1 MNTTVSIIIILFC
14 IVMSAYFSATETA
27 FSTLNKTRIKALADK
42 GSKRAQKVLKIADDF
57 DGMLSTILIGNNIVN
72 ILSASLATILF
83 VHWIDDKSG
92 PTVSTVVMTI
102 VVLIFGEISPKSI
115 AKEHP
120 EQFAMFS
127 SRLLG
132 LFMIIL
138 KPINFVFRQWKK
150 LLSLIFKTRK
160 EESMTE
166 EELMTIIKEA
176 EQVGDLD
183 KDEGQIIKSAI
194 EFNDLEV
201 GDILTPRM
209 DVTAIDINM
218 PVNEI
223 SKIFIETGYSRLP
236 VYEGDFDV
244 IIGVLYYK
252 DFYIM
257 HQTNTKEVKDI
268 LKPVIFATKNQKIHD
283 LMKEFQN
290 KQLHFAVIIDEFSSV
305 LGIVTLEDIVEEIV
319 GEIDDEYDEVEQSIV
334 DLGQGEYLID
344 GSLNIDEVND
354 VCETSFDS
362 EDFESIGG
370 LVLGQCNGSP
380 EINQEIIIDSVIFT
394 IKEIDKNRIV
404 LLHLKKGFENED
416 EKGEE
421 KQS

>member
-305 LGIVTLEDIVEEIV
+305 LGIVTLEDVIESIV
-319 GEIDDEYDEVEQSIV
+319 GEIWDEHDQKEDEIKQINDNTYLVSGKTSIKKLFNLLDINEEVESHIV
-334 DLGQGEYLID
+334 NGWVMEELDTVPQVGMEFNKFG
-344 GSLNIDEVND
+344 LNIKV
-354 VCETSFDS
+354 
-362 EDFESIGG
+362 IGM
-370 LVLGQCNGSP
+370 NGR
-380 EINQEIIIDSVIFT
+380 IIDSVEI
-394 IKEIDKNRIV
+394 IKNK
-404 LLHLKKGFENED
+404 
-416 EKGEE
+416 EE
-421 KQS
+421 QL

>member
-120 EQFAMFS
+120 EQFALFS
-127 SRLLG
+127 SRLLSF
-132 LFMIIL
+132 FMIIL
-138 KPINFVFRQWKK
+138 KPINFIFRQWKK

-305 LGIVTLEDIVEEIV
+305 LGIVTLEDVIESIV
-319 GEIDDEYDEVEQSIV
+319 GEIWDEHDQKEDEIKQINDNTYLVSGKTSIKKLFNLLDINEEVESHIV
-334 DLGQGEYLID
+334 NGWVMEELNTIPQVGMEFNKFG
-344 GSLNIDEVND
+344 LNIKV
-354 VCETSFDS
+354 
-362 EDFESIGG
+362 IGM
-370 LVLGQCNGSP
+370 NGR
-380 EINQEIIIDSVIFT
+380 IIDSVEI
-394 IKEIDKNRIV
+394 IKNK
-404 LLHLKKGFENED
+404 
-416 EKGEE
+416 EE
-421 KQS
+421 QL

>member
-120 EQFAMFS
+120 EQFALFS
-127 SRLLG
+127 SRLLSF
-132 LFMIIL
+132 FMIIL
-138 KPINFVFRQWKK
+138 KPINFIFRKKKK

-194 EFNDLEV
+194 EFNDLEI

-305 LGIVTLEDIVEEIV
+305 LGIVTLEDVIESIV
-319 GEIDDEYDEVEQSIV
+319 GEIWDEHDQKEDEIKQINDNTYLVSGKTSIKKLFNLLDINEEVESHIV
-334 DLGQGEYLID
+334 NGWVMEELNTIPQVGMEFNKFG
-344 GSLNIDEVND
+344 LNIKV
-354 VCETSFDS
+354 
-362 EDFESIGG
+362 IGM
-370 LVLGQCNGSP
+370 NGR
-380 EINQEIIIDSVIFT
+380 IIDSVEI
-394 IKEIDKNRIV
+394 IKNNKE
-404 LLHLKKGFENED
+404 
-416 EKGEE
+416 
-421 KQS
+421 

>member
-42 GSKRAQKVLKIADDF
+42 GSKRAKKVLKIADDF

-120 EQFAMFS
+120 EQFAIFS
-127 SRLLG
+127 SRLLSF
-132 LFMIIL
+132 FMIIL
-138 KPINFVFRQWKK
+138 KPINFIFRQWKK

-305 LGIVTLEDIVEEIV
+305 LGIVTLEDVIESIV
-319 GEIDDEYDEVEQSIV
+319 GEIWDEHDQKEDEIKQINDNTYLVSGKTSIKKLFNLLDINEEVESHIV
-334 DLGQGEYLID
+334 NGWVMEELNTIPQVGMEFNKFG
-344 GSLNIDEVND
+344 LNIKV
-354 VCETSFDS
+354 
-362 EDFESIGG
+362 IGM
-370 LVLGQCNGSP
+370 NGR
-380 EINQEIIIDSVIFT
+380 IIDSVEI
-394 IKEIDKNRIV
+394 IKNK
-404 LLHLKKGFENED
+404 
-416 EKGEE
+416 EE
-421 KQS
+421 QL

>member
-127 SRLLG
+127 SRLLS

-305 LGIVTLEDIVEEIV
+305 LGIVTLEDVIESIV
-319 GEIDDEYDEVEQSIV
+319 GEIWDEHDQKEDEIKQINDNTYLVSGKTSIKKLFNLLDINEEVESHIV
-334 DLGQGEYLID
+334 NGWVMEELDTVPQVGMEFNKFG
-344 GSLNIDEVND
+344 LNIKV
-354 VCETSFDS
+354 
-362 EDFESIGG
+362 IGM
-370 LVLGQCNGSP
+370 NGR
-380 EINQEIIIDSVIFT
+380 IIDSVEI
-394 IKEIDKNRIV
+394 IKNNKE
-404 LLHLKKGFENED
+404 
-416 EKGEE
+416 
-421 KQS
+421 

>member
-127 SRLLG
+127 SRLLSF
-132 LFMIIL
+132 FMIIL
-138 KPINFVFRQWKK
+138 KPINFIFRQWKK

-305 LGIVTLEDIVEEIV
+305 LGIVTLEDVIESIV
-319 GEIDDEYDEVEQSIV
+319 GEIWDEHDQKEDEIKQINDNTYLVSGKTSVKKLFNLLDINEEVESHIV
-334 DLGQGEYLID
+334 NGWVMEELNTIPQVGMELNKFG
-344 GSLNIDEVND
+344 LNIKV
-354 VCETSFDS
+354 
-362 EDFESIGG
+362 IGM
-370 LVLGQCNGSP
+370 NGR
-380 EINQEIIIDSVIFT
+380 IIDSVEI
-394 IKEIDKNRIV
+394 IKNK
-404 LLHLKKGFENED
+404 
-416 EKGEE
+416 EE
-421 KQS
+421 QL

>member
-42 GSKRAQKVLKIADDF
+42 GSKRAKKVLKIADDF

-120 EQFAMFS
+120 EQFAIFS
-127 SRLLG
+127 SRLLSF
-132 LFMIIL
+132 FMIIL
-138 KPINFVFRQWKK
+138 KPINFIFRQWKK

-305 LGIVTLEDIVEEIV
+305 LGIVTLEDVIESIV
-319 GEIDDEYDEVEQSIV
+319 GEIWDEHDQKEDEIKQINDNTYLVSGKTSIKKLFNLLDINEEVESHILNGWVMEELNTIPQV
-334 DLGQGEYLID
+334 GMEFNKFG
-344 GSLNIDEVND
+344 LNIKV
-354 VCETSFDS
+354 
-362 EDFESIGG
+362 IGM
-370 LVLGQCNGSP
+370 NGR
-380 EINQEIIIDSVIFT
+380 IIDSVEI
-394 IKEIDKNRIV
+394 IKNK
-404 LLHLKKGFENED
+404 
-416 EKGEE
+416 EE
-421 KQS
+421 QL

>member
-120 EQFAMFS
+120 EQFAIFS
-127 SRLLG
+127 SRLLSF
-132 LFMIIL
+132 FMIIL
-138 KPINFVFRQWKK
+138 KPINFIFRQWKK

-290 KQLHFAVIIDEFSSV
+290 EQLHFAVIIDEFSSV
-305 LGIVTLEDIVEEIV
+305 LGIVTLEDVIESIV
-319 GEIDDEYDEVEQSIV
+319 GEIWDEHDQKEDEIKQINDNTYLVSGKTSIKKLFNLLDINEEVESHIV
-334 DLGQGEYLID
+334 NGWVMEELNTIPQVGMEFNKFG
-344 GSLNIDEVND
+344 LNIKV
-354 VCETSFDS
+354 
-362 EDFESIGG
+362 IGM
-370 LVLGQCNGSP
+370 NGR
-380 EINQEIIIDSVIFT
+380 IIDSVEI
-394 IKEIDKNRIV
+394 IKNK
-404 LLHLKKGFENED
+404 
-416 EKGEE
+416 EE
-421 KQS
+421 QL

>member
-42 GSKRAQKVLKIADDF
+42 GSKRAKKVLKIADDF

-120 EQFAMFS
+120 EQFAIFS
-127 SRLLG
+127 SRLLSF
-132 LFMIIL
+132 FMIIL
-138 KPINFVFRQWKK
+138 KPINFIFRQWKK

-305 LGIVTLEDIVEEIV
+305 LGIVTLEDVIESIV
-319 GEIDDEYDEVEQSIV
+319 GEIWDEHDQKEDEIKQINDNTYLVSGKTSVKKLFNLLDINEEVESHIV
-334 DLGQGEYLID
+334 NGWVMEELNTIPQVGMEFNKFG
-344 GSLNIDEVND
+344 LNIKV
-354 VCETSFDS
+354 
-362 EDFESIGG
+362 IGM
-370 LVLGQCNGSP
+370 NGR
-380 EINQEIIIDSVIFT
+380 IIDSVEI
-394 IKEIDKNRIV
+394 IKNK
-404 LLHLKKGFENED
+404 
-416 EKGEE
+416 EE
-421 KQS
+421 QL

>member
-42 GSKRAQKVLKIADDF
+42 GSKRAQKVLKISDDF

-138 KPINFVFRQWKK
+138 KPINFIFRQWKK

-305 LGIVTLEDIVEEIV
+305 LGIVTLEDVIESIV
-319 GEIDDEYDEVEQSIV
+319 GEIWDEHDQKEDEIKQINDNTYLVSGKTSIKKLFNLLDINEEVESHIV
-334 DLGQGEYLID
+334 NGWVMEELDTVPQVGMEFNKFG
-344 GSLNIDEVND
+344 LNIKV
-354 VCETSFDS
+354 
-362 EDFESIGG
+362 IGM
-370 LVLGQCNGSP
+370 NGR
-380 EINQEIIIDSVIFT
+380 IIDSVEI
-394 IKEIDKNRIV
+394 IKNNKE
-404 LLHLKKGFENED
+404 
-416 EKGEE
+416 
-421 KQS
+421 

>member
-305 LGIVTLEDIVEEIV
+305 LGIVTLEDVIESIV
-319 GEIDDEYDEVEQSIV
+319 GEIWDEHDQKEDEIKQINDNTYLVSGKTSIKKLFNLLDINEEVESHIV
-334 DLGQGEYLID
+334 NGWVMEELDTVPQVGMEFNKFG
-344 GSLNIDEVND
+344 LNIKV
-354 VCETSFDS
+354 
-362 EDFESIGG
+362 IGM
-370 LVLGQCNGSP
+370 NGR
-380 EINQEIIIDSVIFT
+380 IIDSVEI
-394 IKEIDKNRIV
+394 IKNNKE
-404 LLHLKKGFENED
+404 
-416 EKGEE
+416 
-421 KQS
+421 

>member
-1 MNTTVSIIIILFC
+1 
-14 IVMSAYFSATETA
+14 
-27 FSTLNKTRIKALADK
+27 
-42 GSKRAQKVLKIADDF
+42 
-57 DGMLSTILIGNNIVN
+57 
-72 ILSASLATILF
+72 
-83 VHWIDDKSG
+83 
-92 PTVSTVVMTI
+92 
-102 VVLIFGEISPKSI
+102 
-115 AKEHP
+115 
-120 EQFAMFS
+120 
-127 SRLLG
+127 
-132 LFMIIL
+132 MIIL
-138 KPINFVFRQWKK
+138 KPINFIFRQWKK

-257 HQTNTKEVKDI
+257 HQTNTKEDKDSEE
-268 LKPVIFATKNQKIHD
+268 LAIFKTKNQKIHD
-283 LMKEFQN
+283 LMKKFQN
-290 KQLHFAVIIDEFSSV
+290 EQLLFAVIIDEFSSV
-305 LGIVTLEDIVEEIV
+305 LGIVTLEDVIESIV
-319 GEIDDEYDEVEQSIV
+319 GEIWDEHDQKEDEIKQINDNTYLVSGKTSIKKLFNLLDINEEVESHIV
-334 DLGQGEYLID
+334 NGWVMEELNTIPQVGMEFNKFG
-344 GSLNIDEVND
+344 LNIKV
-354 VCETSFDS
+354 
-362 EDFESIGG
+362 IGM
-370 LVLGQCNGSP
+370 NGR
-380 EINQEIIIDSVIFT
+380 IIDSVEI
-394 IKEIDKNRIV
+394 IKNK
-404 LLHLKKGFENED
+404 
-416 EKGEE
+416 EE
-421 KQS
+421 QL

>member
-120 EQFAMFS
+120 EQFALFS
-127 SRLLG
+127 SRLLSF
-132 LFMIIL
+132 FMIIL
-138 KPINFVFRQWKK
+138 KPINFIFRQWKK

-305 LGIVTLEDIVEEIV
+305 LGIVTLEDVIESIV
-319 GEIDDEYDEVEQSIV
+319 GEIWDEHDQKEDEIKQINDNTYLVSGKTSIKKLFNLLDINEEVESHIV
-334 DLGQGEYLID
+334 NGWIMEELDTIPQVGMEFNKFG
-344 GSLNIDEVND
+344 LNIKV
-354 VCETSFDS
+354 
-362 EDFESIGG
+362 IGM
-370 LVLGQCNGSP
+370 NGR
-380 EINQEIIIDSVIFT
+380 IIDSVEI
-394 IKEIDKNRIV
+394 IKNNKE
-404 LLHLKKGFENED
+404 
-416 EKGEE
+416 
-421 KQS
+421 

>member
-120 EQFAMFS
+120 EQFALFS
-127 SRLLG
+127 SRLLSF
-132 LFMIIL
+132 FMIIL
-138 KPINFVFRQWKK
+138 KPINFIFRQWKK

-236 VYEGDFDV
+236 VYEGDFDI

-305 LGIVTLEDIVEEIV
+305 LGIVTLEDVIESIV
-319 GEIDDEYDEVEQSIV
+319 GEIWDEHDQKEDEIKQINDNTYLVSGKTSIKKLFNLLDINEEVESHIV
-334 DLGQGEYLID
+334 NGWVMEELNTIPQVGMEFNKFG
-344 GSLNIDEVND
+344 LNIKV
-354 VCETSFDS
+354 
-362 EDFESIGG
+362 IGM
-370 LVLGQCNGSP
+370 NGR
-380 EINQEIIIDSVIFT
+380 IIDSVEI
-394 IKEIDKNRIV
+394 IKNK
-404 LLHLKKGFENED
+404 
-416 EKGEE
+416 EE
-421 KQS
+421 QL

>member
-42 GSKRAQKVLKIADDF
+42 GSKRAKKVLKIADDF

-120 EQFAMFS
+120 EQFALFS
-127 SRLLG
+127 SRLLSF
-132 LFMIIL
+132 FMIIL
-138 KPINFVFRQWKK
+138 KPINFIFRQWKK

-236 VYEGDFDV
+236 VYEGDFDI

-305 LGIVTLEDIVEEIV
+305 LGIVTLEDVIESIV
-319 GEIDDEYDEVEQSIV
+319 GEIWDEHDQKEDEIKQINDNTYLVSGKTSIKKLFNLLDINEEVESHIV
-334 DLGQGEYLID
+334 NGWVMEELNTIPQVGMEFNKFG
-344 GSLNIDEVND
+344 LNIKV
-354 VCETSFDS
+354 
-362 EDFESIGG
+362 IGM
-370 LVLGQCNGSP
+370 NGR
-380 EINQEIIIDSVIFT
+380 IIDSVEI
-394 IKEIDKNRIV
+394 IKNK
-404 LLHLKKGFENED
+404 
-416 EKGEE
+416 EE
-421 KQS
+421 QL

>member
-138 KPINFVFRQWKK
+138 KPINFIFRQWKK

-305 LGIVTLEDIVEEIV
+305 LGIVTLEDVIESIV
-319 GEIDDEYDEVEQSIV
+319 GEIWDEHDQKEDEIKQINDNTYLVSGKTSIKKLFNLLDINEEVESHIV
-334 DLGQGEYLID
+334 NGWVMEELDTVPQVGMEFNKFG
-344 GSLNIDEVND
+344 LNIKV
-354 VCETSFDS
+354 
-362 EDFESIGG
+362 IGM
-370 LVLGQCNGSP
+370 NGR
-380 EINQEIIIDSVIFT
+380 IIDSVEI
-394 IKEIDKNRIV
+394 IKNK
-404 LLHLKKGFENED
+404 
-416 EKGEE
+416 EE
-421 KQS
+421 QL

>member
-42 GSKRAQKVLKIADDF
+42 GSKRAKKVLKIADDF

-120 EQFAMFS
+120 EQFALFS
-127 SRLLG
+127 SRLLSF
-132 LFMIIL
+132 FMIIL
-138 KPINFVFRQWKK
+138 KPINFIFRQWKK

-305 LGIVTLEDIVEEIV
+305 LGIVTLEDVIESIV
-319 GEIDDEYDEVEQSIV
+319 GEIWDEHDQKEDEIKQINDNTYLVSGKTSIKKLFNLLDINEEVESHIV
-334 DLGQGEYLID
+334 NGWVMEELNTIPQVGMEFNKFG
-344 GSLNIDEVND
+344 LNIKV
-354 VCETSFDS
+354 
-362 EDFESIGG
+362 IGM
-370 LVLGQCNGSP
+370 NGR
-380 EINQEIIIDSVIFT
+380 IIDSVEI
-394 IKEIDKNRIV
+394 IKNK
-404 LLHLKKGFENED
+404 
-416 EKGEE
+416 EE
-421 KQS
+421 QL

>member
-138 KPINFVFRQWKK
+138 KPINFIFRQWKK

-305 LGIVTLEDIVEEIV
+305 LGIVTLEDVIESIV
-319 GEIDDEYDEVEQSIV
+319 GEIWDEHDQKEDEIKQINDNTYLVSGKTSIKKLFNLLDINEEVESHIV
-334 DLGQGEYLID
+334 NGWVMEELDTVPQVGMEFNKFG
-344 GSLNIDEVND
+344 LNIKV
-354 VCETSFDS
+354 
-362 EDFESIGG
+362 IGM
-370 LVLGQCNGSP
+370 NGR
-380 EINQEIIIDSVIFT
+380 IIDSVEI
-394 IKEIDKNRIV
+394 IKNNKE
-404 LLHLKKGFENED
+404 
-416 EKGEE
+416 
-421 KQS
+421 

>member
-305 LGIVTLEDIVEEIV
+305 LGIVTLEDVIESIV
-319 GEIDDEYDEVEQSIV
+319 GEIWDEHDQKEDEIKQINDNTYLVSGKTSIKKLFNLLDINEEVESHIV
-334 DLGQGEYLID
+334 NGWIMEELDTIPQVGMEFNKFG
-344 GSLNIDEVND
+344 LNIKV
-354 VCETSFDS
+354 
-362 EDFESIGG
+362 IGM
-370 LVLGQCNGSP
+370 NGR
-380 EINQEIIIDSVIFT
+380 IIDSVEI
-394 IKEIDKNRIV
+394 IKNNKE
-404 LLHLKKGFENED
+404 
-416 EKGEE
+416 
-421 KQS
+421 

>member
-120 EQFAMFS
+120 EQFAIFS
-127 SRLLG
+127 SRLLSF
-132 LFMIIL
+132 FMIIL
-138 KPINFVFRQWKK
+138 KPINFIFRQWKK

-305 LGIVTLEDIVEEIV
+305 LGIVTLEDVIESIV
-319 GEIDDEYDEVEQSIV
+319 GEIWDEHDQKEDEIKQINDNTYLVSGKTSIKKLFNLLDINEEVESHIV
-334 DLGQGEYLID
+334 NGWVMEELNTIPQVGMEFNKFG
-344 GSLNIDEVND
+344 LNIKV
-354 VCETSFDS
+354 
-362 EDFESIGG
+362 IGM
-370 LVLGQCNGSP
+370 NGR
-380 EINQEIIIDSVIFT
+380 IIDSVEI
-394 IKEIDKNRIV
+394 IKNK
-404 LLHLKKGFENED
+404 
-416 EKGEE
+416 EE
-421 KQS
+421 QL

>member
-120 EQFAMFS
+120 EQFALFS
-127 SRLLG
+127 SRLLSF
-132 LFMIIL
+132 FMIIL
-138 KPINFVFRQWKK
+138 KPINFIFRQWKK

-194 EFNDLEV
+194 EFNDLEI

-305 LGIVTLEDIVEEIV
+305 LGIVTLEDVIESIV
-319 GEIDDEYDEVEQSIV
+319 GEIWDEHDQKEDEIKQINDNTYLVSGKTSIKKLFNLLDINEEVESHIV
-334 DLGQGEYLID
+334 NGWVMEELNTIPQVGMEFNKFG
-344 GSLNIDEVND
+344 LNIKV
-354 VCETSFDS
+354 
-362 EDFESIGG
+362 IGM
-370 LVLGQCNGSP
+370 NGR
-380 EINQEIIIDSVIFT
+380 IIDSVEI
-394 IKEIDKNRIV
+394 IKNK
-404 LLHLKKGFENED
+404 
-416 EKGEE
+416 EE
-421 KQS
+421 QL

>member
-127 SRLLG
+127 SRLLSF
-132 LFMIIL
+132 FMIIL
-138 KPINFVFRQWKK
+138 KPINFIFRQWKK

-305 LGIVTLEDIVEEIV
+305 LGIVTLEDVIESIV
-319 GEIDDEYDEVEQSIV
+319 GEIWDEHDQKEDEIKQINDNTYLVSGKTSIKKLFNLLDINEEVESHIV
-334 DLGQGEYLID
+334 NGWVMEELDTVPQVGMEFNKFG
-344 GSLNIDEVND
+344 LNIKV
-354 VCETSFDS
+354 
-362 EDFESIGG
+362 IGM
-370 LVLGQCNGSP
+370 NGR
-380 EINQEIIIDSVIFT
+380 IIDSVEI
-394 IKEIDKNRIV
+394 IKNNKE
-404 LLHLKKGFENED
+404 
-416 EKGEE
+416 
-421 KQS
+421 

>member
-138 KPINFVFRQWKK
+138 KPINFIFRQWKK

-305 LGIVTLEDIVEEIV
+305 LGIVTLEDVIESIV
-319 GEIDDEYDEVEQSIV
+319 GEIWDEHDQKEDEIKQINDNTYLVSGKTSIKKLFNLLDINEEVESHIV
-334 DLGQGEYLID
+334 NGWVMEELNTIPQVGMEFNKFG
-344 GSLNIDEVND
+344 LNIKV
-354 VCETSFDS
+354 
-362 EDFESIGG
+362 IGM
-370 LVLGQCNGSP
+370 NGR
-380 EINQEIIIDSVIFT
+380 IIDSVEI
-394 IKEIDKNRIV
+394 IKNK
-404 LLHLKKGFENED
+404 
-416 EKGEE
+416 EE
-421 KQS
+421 QL

>member
-138 KPINFVFRQWKK
+138 KPINFIFRQWKK

-209 DVTAIDINM
+209 DVTAIAAN
-218 PVNEI
+218 
-223 SKIFIETGYSRLP
+223 L
-236 VYEGDFDV
+236 
-244 IIGVLYYK
+244 
-252 DFYIM
+252 
-257 HQTNTKEVKDI
+257 
-268 LKPVIFATKNQKIHD
+268 
-283 LMKEFQN
+283 
-290 KQLHFAVIIDEFSSV
+290 
-305 LGIVTLEDIVEEIV
+305 
-319 GEIDDEYDEVEQSIV
+319 
-334 DLGQGEYLID
+334 
-344 GSLNIDEVND
+344 
-354 VCETSFDS
+354 
-362 EDFESIGG
+362 
-370 LVLGQCNGSP
+370 
-380 EINQEIIIDSVIFT
+380 
-394 IKEIDKNRIV
+394 
-404 LLHLKKGFENED
+404 
-416 EKGEE
+416 
-421 KQS
+421 

>member
-127 SRLLG
+127 SRLLSF
-132 LFMIIL
+132 FMIIL
-138 KPINFVFRQWKK
+138 KPINFIFRQWKK

-305 LGIVTLEDIVEEIV
+305 LGIVTLEDVIESIV
-319 GEIDDEYDEVEQSIV
+319 GEIWDEHDQKEDEIKQINDNTYLVSGKTSVKKLFNLLDINEEVESHIV
-334 DLGQGEYLID
+334 NGWVMEELNTIPQVGMEFNKFG
-344 GSLNIDEVND
+344 LNIKV
-354 VCETSFDS
+354 
-362 EDFESIGG
+362 IGM
-370 LVLGQCNGSP
+370 NGR
-380 EINQEIIIDSVIFT
+380 IIDSVEI
-394 IKEIDKNRIV
+394 IKNK
-404 LLHLKKGFENED
+404 
-416 EKGEE
+416 EE
-421 KQS
+421 QL